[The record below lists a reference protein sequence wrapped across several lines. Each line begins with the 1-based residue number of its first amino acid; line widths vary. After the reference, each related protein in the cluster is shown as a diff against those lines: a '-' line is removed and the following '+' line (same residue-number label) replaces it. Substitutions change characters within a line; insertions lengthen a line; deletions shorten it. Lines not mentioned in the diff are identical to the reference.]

1 MEVIKTAE
9 TLVKDT
15 TAVAKNVGH
24 FVVGRMIGGAWAE
37 IGRLA
42 HIELPHIPENI
53 IRGEE

>member
-9 TLVKDT
+9 TLIKDT
-15 TAVAKNVGH
+15 TAVAKNIGH

-42 HIELPHIPENI
+42 PPHTPHNI